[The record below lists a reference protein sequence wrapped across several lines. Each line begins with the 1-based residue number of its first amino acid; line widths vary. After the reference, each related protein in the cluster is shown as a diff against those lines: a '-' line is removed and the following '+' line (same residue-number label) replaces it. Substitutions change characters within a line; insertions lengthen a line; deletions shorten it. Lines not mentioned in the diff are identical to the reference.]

1 MKLSKMH
8 EFSHE
13 LKKIFNT
20 IKTAGGEGRFVGGAV
35 RNFLMYKTP
44 LEGGDVDI
52 AVNMPV
58 EVVCNIF
65 TKIGAKVITKYA
77 TNIVVL
83 NHKVF
88 EITSTRKDENCDGRY
103 ADMIFTPFFEEDAKR
118 RDFTINALYMNE
130 YGEVFDYFNGME
142 DIKNGVV
149 RFIGNPE
156 FRIEE
161 DGLRIWRFFRFSCLY
176 AKSLN
181 EEGLLACIK
190 KKDILVKIS
199 KERVTA
205 EMTKLLNGEEEK
217 VKFILHKM
225 IEGNILKEHEWNL
238 NSNLPKDAFERLLTL
253 NNGNFCEAFLYT
265 SKQKKFI
272 NLYNS
277 VRHLLKEKWEV
288 CRLFYIL
295 MPDLFNSILN
305 VGTALNEF
313 IDNDFGNLPVLP
325 FSKQS
330 IMREGFAGGN
340 ITKEFDR
347 RLEDFCKHL

>member
-1 MKLSKMH
+1 ML
-8 EFSHE
+8 EFSNE
-13 LKKIFNT
+13 LKTIFKAV
-20 IKTAGGEGRFVGGAV
+20 KTAGGEARFVGGAV
-35 RNFLMYKTP
+35 RNFLINQTP
-44 LEGGDVDI
+44 IEGGDVDI
-52 AVNMPV
+52 SVNLPV

-65 TKIGAKVITKYA
+65 TKVGAKVITKYA

-83 NHKVF
+83 NYKVF

-130 YGEVFDYFNGME
+130 DGEIFDYFNGME

-190 KKDILVKIS
+190 KKDILIKIS

-205 EMTKLLNGEEEK
+205 EMVKLLNGEEEK

-225 IEGNILKEHEWNL
+225 VEGAILNERDWNL
-238 NSNLPKDAFERLLTL
+238 DVNLPKNAFERMVVL
-253 NNGNFCEAFLYT
+253 NNGKFCEAFLYT
-265 SKQKKFI
+265 AKQSKFI
-272 NLYNS
+272 NFYNS
-277 VRHLLKEKWEV
+277 VRHLLKEKWQV

-295 MPDLFNSILN
+295 TPDLFNSILN

-330 IMREGFAGGN
+330 IMMEGFAGGN
-340 ITKEFDR
+340 ITTEFER